1 VPWPAIKGNGTI
13 IGLQILNLSLP
24 DHFRHSIHLRRLAVG
39 ISMQHILEK
48 ARKIRLVIFDVDGVL
63 TDGSLYLTDGGEEIK
78 AFNSHDGHG
87 IKMLRASGVKVAIIT
102 GRESR
107 CVDLKAKDLG
117 ITLVYQGAKIK
128 LPVFETLLKKLELD
142 ASACAYVGDD
152 LIDLPVMLRCGLAIC
167 VPAAPALVK
176 KHAHY
181 VTQLEGGRGAARE
194 VCEIL
199 MRAQDTLDDLLA
211 AYLK

>member
-1 VPWPAIKGNGTI
+1 
-13 IGLQILNLSLP
+13 
-24 DHFRHSIHLRRLAVG
+24 
-39 ISMQHILEK
+39 MQHILEK

-63 TDGSLYLTDGGEEIK
+63 TDGSLYLADSGEEIK

-87 IKMLRASGVKVAIIT
+87 IKMLRASGVKIAIIT

-107 CVDLKAKDLG
+107 CVELKAKDLG
-117 ITLVYQGAKIK
+117 VTLVYQGAKNK
-128 LPVFETLLKKLELD
+128 LPVFEALLEKLELD

-152 LIDLPVMLRCGLAIC
+152 LIDLPVMLRCGFAVC

-181 VTQLEGGRGAARE
+181 VTRLEGGRGAARE
-194 VCEIL
+194 ICEIV
-199 MRAQDTLDDLLA
+199 MRAQDTLDGLLA

>member
-1 VPWPAIKGNGTI
+1 
-13 IGLQILNLSLP
+13 
-24 DHFRHSIHLRRLAVG
+24 
-39 ISMQHILEK
+39 MQHILEK
-48 ARKIRLVIFDVDGVL
+48 ARKVRIVIFDVDGVL

-87 IKMLRASGVKVAIIT
+87 IKMLKASGVKVAFIT

-107 CVDLKAKDLG
+107 CVDLKAIDLG
-117 ITLVYQGAKIK
+117 ITLVYQGAKNK
-128 LPVFETLLKKLELD
+128 LPAFEALLSDQKLD
-142 ASACAYVGDD
+142 ASSCAYVGDD

-181 VTQLEGGRGAARE
+181 VTRLEGGRGAARE
-194 VCEIL
+194 ICEMI
-199 MRAQDTLDDLLA
+199 MEAQDTLEAQLA
-211 AYLK
+211 MYLR

>member
-1 VPWPAIKGNGTI
+1 
-13 IGLQILNLSLP
+13 
-24 DHFRHSIHLRRLAVG
+24 
-39 ISMQHILEK
+39 MQHILEK
-48 ARKIRLVIFDVDGVL
+48 ARKIRLVVFDVDGVL
-63 TDGSLYLTDGGEEIK
+63 TDGSLYLSDSGEEIK

-117 ITLVYQGAKIK
+117 ITLVYQGAKTK
-128 LPVFETLLKKLELD
+128 LPAFEALLKKLELD

-152 LIDLPVMLRCGLAIC
+152 LIDLPVMLRCGLAVC

-181 VTQLEGGRGAARE
+181 VTRLGGGRGAARE
-194 VCEIL
+194 ICEMV
-199 MRAQDTLDDLLA
+199 MRAQDTLDVLLA
-211 AYLK
+211 TYLK